1 MQEALRRGYGWPVR
15 DRLRPAG
22 PLSELL
28 LALAL
33 TVAIE
38 AELLIHHALGGTG
51 RGAAAALVT
60 LPVALR
66 FRAPL
71 PALLASGAGSLALS
85 ALGATEGGDPITA
98 IVALLL
104 VLYAV
109 GSRTSGRLFWASAAA
124 AVVGS
129 CVANIVREG
138 VTPDLATAIAF
149 PAAGLL
155 IGRALGVLSLETD
168 VLERR
173 ARSAERERDE
183 RAAAAVAQERARMAR
198 ELHDVIGHSISV
210 MGLQAGAVR
219 RVLPPRLERERE
231 ALLAVEQ
238 TGRQAVGEM
247 RRLIGLLREDPSGVT
262 GPVPSLRRAE
272 HLVAEMRQAGL
283 PVELQVTGDP
293 AALPPGADLAGYRI
307 LQEALTN
314 ALKHAPGAHVRA
326 SVRTTDGELV
336 VEVLDDGSPSLAA
349 TNGHLGHGLLGMRE
363 RTALYGGELH
373 AGPRAQGGFGVR
385 ARIPLEA
392 P

>member
-1 MQEALRRGYGWPVR
+1 VR
-15 DRLRPAG
+15 ERLRPAG

-38 AELLIHHALGGTG
+38 VELLIDHGLGGTG

-60 LPVALR
+60 LPIALR
-66 FRAPL
+66 FRAPV
-71 PALLASGAGSLALS
+71 PVLLASGSGGLALS
-85 ALGATEGGDPITA
+85 ALGATADGDPVTEV
-98 IVALLL
+98 VALLL
-104 VLYAV
+104 ALYAV
-109 GSRTSGRLFWASAAA
+109 GSRTSGPRFWAA
-124 AVVGS
+124 AVIATGAS
-129 CVANIVREG
+129 CVSTIVREG
-138 VTPDLATAIAF
+138 ITSDLAAAIAF
-149 PAAGLL
+149 PAVGLL
-155 IGRALGVLSLETD
+155 IGRALGVLSLETEL
-168 VLERR
+168 LERR

-219 RVLPPRLERERE
+219 RVLPPGLERERE

-238 TGRQAVGEM
+238 LGRQGVGEM
-247 RRLIGLLREDPSGVT
+247 RRLIGLLREDPSGIT

-272 HLVAEMRQAGL
+272 HLAAEMRQAGL

-293 AALPPGADLAGYRI
+293 ATLPPGADLAGYRI

-326 SVRTTDGELV
+326 SVRATDGELV
-336 VEVLDDGSPSLAA
+336 VEVVDDGSASLAHA
-349 TNGHLGHGLLGMRE
+349 NGHLGHGLLGMRE
-363 RTALYGGELH
+363 RTALYGGELD
-373 AGPRAQGGFGVR
+373 AGPRPGGGFGVR

-392 P
+392 R